1 MVLRYFHHFIAEVG
15 LITLY
20 KSPLDT
26 KLLCLQR
33 FTRMFAYATATLILV
48 EYLSILQ
55 ISKTKIGVF
64 MTLTLVGDTLISF
77 VLTLFADAL
86 GRKSILAVGSGLMMG
101 SGIVFSICENY
112 WGLLAAAI
120 LGVISPSGNEIGPF
134 RAIEESTLAQLTPA
148 SSRSDIYAWYSLIG
162 TAGQA
167 FGFVVSGWVINY
179 LRNECGWTDISTYR
193 AIFWSYALFGFIK
206 FLLSVG
212 LSQAV
217 EIEKEHSPVEDPEI
231 APLLGD
237 GAEEVVATKKGYFV
251 SKLPDISKESRVIV
265 LNLCLLLGLDSFAS
279 GLVPLSWVTYFFH
292 EKFGIEEGKLGSL
305 FFTTSIIS
313 ACSMLVA
320 SSLAKR
326 FGNVKTM
333 AFTHLPSTIF
343 LALIPV
349 PSSLPFAITFLIL
362 RHSTSS
368 MDGAPRAAFIAAV
381 VHSHERTAVMG
392 LLNVVKTSAQSLGP
406 VITGVLAGQNLFWVV
421 FVSAG
426 ILKAFYDLGLLAIFA
441 GHQTHDDKAEEERRV
456 LEAEARAVAERS
468 ENFES

>member
-1 MVLRYFHHFIAEVG
+1 MILEYFHHFIAELG
-15 LITLY
+15 LISLY

-48 EYLSILQ
+48 EYLSILH

-64 MTLTLVGDTLISF
+64 MTLTLIGDTLISF

-101 SGIVFSICENY
+101 SGIVFAICENY
-112 WGLLAAAI
+112 WVLLAAAV

-134 RAIEESTLAQLTPA
+134 RAIEESTLAQLTP
-148 SSRSDIYAWYSLIG
+148 SSNRSDIYAWYSLIG

-167 FGFVVSGWVINY
+167 CGFVVSGWVINY
-179 LRNECGWTDISTYR
+179 LRNECGWTDVSTYR
-193 AIFWSYALFGFIK
+193 AVFWSYALFGFIK

-217 EIEKEHSPVEDPEI
+217 EIERKDLPVEDPEI
-231 APLLGD
+231 APLLGN
-237 GAEEVVATKKGYFV
+237 GAEEVVATKKGYFA
-251 SKLPDISKESRVIV
+251 SKLPDISKESKIVV
-265 LNLCLLLGLDSFAS
+265 LNLCLLMGLDSFAS
-279 GLVPLSWVTYFFH
+279 GLVPLSWVTYFFR

-333 AFTHLPSTIF
+333 ALTHFPSTIF

-349 PSSLPFAITFLIL
+349 PSRLPFAITFLIL
-362 RHSTSS
+362 RHSTAS
-368 MDGAPRAAFIAAV
+368 MDAAPRSAFIAAV

-392 LLNVVKTSAQSLGP
+392 LLNVVKTFAQSLGP
-406 VITGVLAGQNLFWVV
+406 VITGVLAGHNLFWAV

-426 ILKAFYDLGLLAIFA
+426 ILKACYDLGLLAVFA
-441 GHQTHDDKAEEERRV
+441 GHQTHDDKVEEERRV

-468 ENFES
+468 ANLER